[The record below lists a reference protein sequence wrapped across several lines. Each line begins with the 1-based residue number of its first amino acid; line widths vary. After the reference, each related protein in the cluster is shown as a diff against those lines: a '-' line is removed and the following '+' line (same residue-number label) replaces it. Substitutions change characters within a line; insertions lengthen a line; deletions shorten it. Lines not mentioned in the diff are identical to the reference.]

1 MSKNNA
7 PFTPINPHHLAVFF
21 KDTTRRVIEEIRK
34 SRMTFIAKEKETDS
48 KKGIDFV
55 TNVDTKCQE
64 IWIKHCQEQYPF
76 VGIIAEEIGKDG
88 KEFFLPCSSEADKEI
103 FFTIDP
109 LDGTQ
114 AFIRGQSE
122 SFGTMSSLI
131 ERPLNQEH
139 FDITA
144 ACVADAMTQ
153 EIYYFRPGS
162 EKVHRFEIGELA
174 RKLVP
179 NKRPLKEQYVLLRDD
194 PRSHSE
200 SIQRITHPKDGLFK
214 NIEVTSGSIG
224 TNTAK
229 LWKGQ
234 CGAYILQGGY
244 DTPWDWNPVAGIS
257 KKLGFRMFELSQTKM
272 EIVTEVPLDGIRTK
286 TIRTNSRILIHSTKI
301 RELTNY
307 LQSHS

>member
-34 SRMTFIAKEKETDS
+34 SRMTFIVEEKETDS

-55 TNVDTKCQE
+55 TNVDIKCQE
-64 IWIKHCQEQYPF
+64 IWLKHCREQFPF
-76 VGIIAEEIGKDG
+76 VGIIAEEIGEDG
-88 KEFFLPCSSEADKEI
+88 KEFFLPCSSEADREI

-122 SFGTMSSLI
+122 GFGTMISLI
-131 ERPLNQEH
+131 RRSSNEKH
-139 FDITA
+139 FKIIA
-144 ACVADAMTQ
+144 SCVADAMTQ

-162 EKVHRFEIGELA
+162 ENVHRFEIGELV

-179 NKRPLKEQYVLLRDD
+179 NKNPLKEQYVLLRDD
-194 PRSHSE
+194 PRNYFDSTA
-200 SIQRITHPKDGLFK
+200 RLTHPKGGLFK
-214 NIEVTSGSIG
+214 NIQVTSGSIG

-229 LWKGQ
+229 LWKGE
-234 CGAYILQGGY
+234 CGAYILPNGY

-257 KKLGFRMFELSQTKM
+257 KKLGFKMFELSPTDFILGN
-272 EIVTEVPLDGIRTK
+272 EIPLYGIKEKTERK
-286 TIRTNSRILIHSTKI
+286 YERILLHESMVP
-301 RELTNY
+301 ELVDY
-307 LQSHS
+307 LEDNR